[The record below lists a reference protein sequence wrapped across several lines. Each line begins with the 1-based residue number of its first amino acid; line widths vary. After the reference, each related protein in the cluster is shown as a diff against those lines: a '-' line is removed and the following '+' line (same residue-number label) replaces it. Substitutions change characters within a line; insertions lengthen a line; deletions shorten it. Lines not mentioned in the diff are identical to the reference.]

1 MEIRGSKRF
10 WSKQEK
16 RQIVEETLEPGASVS
31 VVARS
36 HNVNA
41 NQVFQWRKRYRE
53 RELGIEESP
62 GALVPVK
69 VADIGVQKI
78 RLRPR
83 QKSKL
88 RKDGVIHIDLG
99 HARVRIEG
107 AVDPDCVRA
116 ALAGLIQ

>member
-10 WSKQEK
+10 WTKQEK
-16 RQIVEETLEPGASVS
+16 RQIVEETLKPGASVS
-31 VVARS
+31 VVARA

-41 NQVFQWRKRYRE
+41 NQVFQWRKLYRE
-53 RELGIEESP
+53 RQQGIEESP

-69 VADIGVQKI
+69 VADLGVQKI
-78 RLRPR
+78 QLRPR

-88 RKDGVIHIDLG
+88 RKNGVIDIDLG

-107 AVDPDCVRA
+107 AADPACVRA